1 MVGGVVVVGVV
12 VGGSGVVVVGVVV
25 GGVVVV
31 GVVVGGV
38 RGTVVVG
45 KAFGA
50 AGLGVVPIPEA
61 VRMTAIMAATTA
73 APKAPTMTRFLFMA
87 HSSWT
92 FVLGPAHRQ
101 SLVIRLAEGGDC
113 WAQEILKEATDS
125 LSNGRKWVQSALAP
139 AATTTLLACWPTT
152 KHAISL

>member
-1 MVGGVVVVGVV
+1 VVG
-12 VGGSGVVVVGVVV
+12 

-45 KAFGA
+45 DAFGA
-50 AGLGVVPIPEA
+50 ADLGVVGVVPIPEA
-61 VRMTAIMAATTA
+61 VRMTATMAATMA
-73 APKAPTMTRFLFMA
+73 APMAPAMTRFLFMA

-92 FVLGPAHRQ
+92 FVLGPDLRIGNNWYYGWLTGA
-101 SLVIRLAEGGDC
+101 DC
-113 WAQEILKEATDS
+113 RVQEILKEATDS
-125 LSNGRKWVQSALAP
+125 LSKGRKWVQSAFAP